1 MTNQTAPSNSGG
13 KSHMRAMA
21 SAGSA
26 CGSGC
31 AKAPRCGGLLHSD
44 LVRRLAS
51 RNLSVEERPFFVGPD
66 APDQKTRD
74 ILLFGRR
81 MPEAGG
87 QATRISERADT

>member
-1 MTNQTAPSNSGG
+1 
-13 KSHMRAMA
+13 
-21 SAGSA
+21 
-26 CGSGC
+26 
-31 AKAPRCGGLLHSD
+31 
-44 LVRRLAS
+44 VRRLAS